1 MEEVTALPR
10 DPSWIWGYRFAE
22 GRGIGEQE
30 REGKKKRERRAGQ
43 GSVWPCVFPV
53 ASAAL
58 KLRATSHSCYVITG
72 VRPGRVLG
80 LAGPHLR
87 PTGISTYRFVVINIF
102 VVNILF

>member
-43 GSVWPCVFPV
+43 GSVRALRIPSSIFLPK
-53 ASAAL
+53 SAAAYNSKLIL
-58 KLRATSHSCYVITG
+58 KTS
-72 VRPGRVLG
+72 
-80 LAGPHLR
+80 
-87 PTGISTYRFVVINIF
+87 IF
-102 VVNILF
+102 IQNFYLNM